1 MLHALWNA
9 LCFVCVCVCACI
21 GNDAGSYASCNFFFN
36 LFQICQQYVHS
47 IITLL
52 WRFYSSAVFLMVT
65 ELYSLHIS
73 IVCQIL
79 ANKSDVFQGFTPTL
93 LQRLPR
99 NIFPKCNYQQIWK
112 PYAVDQ
118 WQNWQCSYSVAKH
131 TSENYSISMSF
142 MCTVKV
148 RRRLFSRCF
157 WAHWWL
163 QWTQNFV
170 SVCYL
175 IVDMKQHA
183 LYSVVKL

>member
-118 WQNWQCSYSVAKH
+118 
-131 TSENYSISMSF
+131 
-142 MCTVKV
+142 
-148 RRRLFSRCF
+148 
-157 WAHWWL
+157 
-163 QWTQNFV
+163 
-170 SVCYL
+170 
-175 IVDMKQHA
+175 
-183 LYSVVKL
+183 